1 MVNEASSTSSES
13 KRPTFHQTFSRLNLF
28 SSKPT
33 PTLTLEKPQR
43 PLTVDLNDEWLTLD
57 VHNALFSSGDG
68 SPDPCSSTAV
78 MKSQLQNAE
87 TLLSKL
93 QIAYKARTQFLHEVI
108 AEKEA
113 QDEEVEVAQTRA
125 RHLKIQLDDTTQK
138 MAEQDRAIMNLVDEL
153 AREKQARREEDD
165 ARKRSVL
172 LIHNSAVSFTA
183 AGDAHAAQQK
193 LRTASN
199 ISYESSVSEDE
210 VSLLFSPA
218 PTASPTV
225 STASVSTMN
234 SPELRHTSIDS
245 PCPQQIS
252 QLQPVRMRPS
262 LRVQSNNNS
271 SKQRSPLGGQWKCY
285 SCAEAWSVVE
295 VLKSENQGLKER
307 VEHLEGELDGCLDL
321 VNGLVETTEAAPAK
335 G

>member
-1 MVNEASSTSSES
+1 
-13 KRPTFHQTFSRLNLF
+13 
-28 SSKPT
+28 
-33 PTLTLEKPQR
+33 
-43 PLTVDLNDEWLTLD
+43 
-57 VHNALFSSGDG
+57 
-68 SPDPCSSTAV
+68 
-78 MKSQLQNAE
+78 
-87 TLLSKL
+87 
-93 QIAYKARTQFLHEVI
+93 IAYKARTQFLHEAI

-113 QDEEVEVAQTRA
+113 RDEEVEGAQTRA

-138 MAEQDRAIMNLVDEL
+138 MAEQDKAIMNLVDEL

-183 AGDAHAAQQK
+183 AGDAHTVQQK
-193 LRTASN
+193 PRTASN
-199 ISYESSVSEDE
+199 ISYESSISEDE
-210 VSLLFSPA
+210 ASLLFSPA

-245 PCPQQIS
+245 PCPQKSS
-252 QLQPVRMRPS
+252 QLQLVRMRPS

-271 SKQRSPLGGQWKCY
+271 SKPRSPLAGQWKCH

-295 VLKSENQGLKER
+295 VLKLENQGLKER

-321 VNGLVETTEAAPAK
+321 VNGLVETKEAAPEER
-335 G
+335 